1 MIYKSKDFFE
11 ALKHIGLIA
20 DIQNDIHYVKL
31 PIQCH
36 YEEGEIIE
44 KSIF

>member
-11 ALKHIGLIA
+11 TLKHIALIA
-20 DIQNDIHYVKL
+20 DIQNDSHYVKL
-31 PIQCH
+31 PIQFH
-36 YEEGEIIE
+36 YEVGDIIE